1 MKKKFSHLYRI
12 VLSLILCPLFSIS
25 CGTTH
30 KVSLSPPL
38 PVQSIPYERNTTHE
52 PSNGSLWSST
62 GKYAYLVEDHRARNI
77 GDIITIII
85 SESAS
90 GSKEAKTKTQRKS
103 GVSAGIT
110 NFFGVADPWFGDEHA
125 SLLKA
130 GTDNSYE
137 GDGLTT
143 RKEQMA
149 AKITARVVDKMP
161 NGDLAVEGRRELI
174 LNGEKQIIFVRGTV
188 RPADISTDNT
198 VKSENVADAQIEY
211 GGTGVVSE
219 RQFPGWLL
227 TLFNWLWPF

>member
-1 MKKKFSHLYRI
+1 MKKKFRYSCGI
-12 VLSLILCPLFSIS
+12 VFSLILCPILLIS
-25 CGTTH
+25 CSTAN

-38 PVQSIPYERNTTHE
+38 PVQSIPYERNTKAKT
-52 PSNGSLWSST
+52 SNGSLWSST
-62 GKYAYLVEDHRARNI
+62 SKYTYLIEDHRARNI

-110 NFFGVADPWFGDEHA
+110 NFFGVADPWFGDNHA

-130 GTDNSYE
+130 GMDNSYE

-143 RKEQMA
+143 RKEQMV

-219 RQFPGWLL
+219 RQFPGWLFAI
-227 TLFNWLWPF
+227 FNWLWPF